1 MMHDAAVDVRGTV
14 EGGTMSSD
22 GGGVQPVRE
31 GVNPKLIVAGIIAI
45 LLIIFALQ
53 NAEDANISMLFWDVN
68 VPVYVVIAIVALL
81 GFVVGWLL
89 GRGSGR
95 RRAMRDLSD

>member
-1 MMHDAAVDVRGTV
+1 
-14 EGGTMSSD
+14 MSSD

-31 GVNPKLIVAGIIAI
+31 GPNPKLIVAGVIAI
-45 LLIIFALQ
+45 VLVIFAIQ
-53 NAEDANISMLFWDVN
+53 NAEDANISMMFWDLN
-68 VPVYVVIAIVALL
+68 VPVYVVIAVTALL
-81 GFVVGWLL
+81 GFVAGWLL